1 MEEEIA
7 KAFHE
12 KFIGNKFTENT
23 MDIARQYVRFV
34 IDYLEDKWWDGLN
47 DWPE

>member
-23 MDIARQYVRFV
+23 MDIARSYVRFI
-34 IDYLEDKWWDGLN
+34 IDEHERLLWEGQD